1 MYASFMYKPVRITR
15 VGNTGKRMYKVV
27 HGGCAVSGLYRP
39 GGAEAPHCPP
49 PYESRATLPPQS
61 FVPVRL
67 PLTSC
72 ADNDNVSSL
81 RGPCLMPITQAVA
94 DVPGHERGLCLR
106 FFFGRPNHLT
116 LPISLP
122 AFMAKQLGHFELS
135 VQMVWFQ
142 LTCDHRQHQSVL
154 RSKLG

>member
-61 FVPVRL
+61 FVHVCL
-67 PLTSC
+67 LLSSC
-72 ADNDNVSSL
+72 VDIDKVSSL
-81 RGPCLMPITQAVA
+81 TV
-94 DVPGHERGLCLR
+94 LC
-106 FFFGRPNHLT
+106 
-116 LPISLP
+116 
-122 AFMAKQLGHFELS
+122 
-135 VQMVWFQ
+135 
-142 LTCDHRQHQSVL
+142 
-154 RSKLG
+154 